1 MYRLALLVLVACGRG
16 SPAIVADGAPPPS
29 PDAAPDAYVAPA
41 PLEIHGL
48 GVMGFVLSWHG
59 EAVMT
64 APLYTRQSAF
74 DVSLNLPLASDT
86 AAIDQYLAQGGVPL
100 DEVRAIVSG
109 HAHYDHF
116 IDVPH
121 ILTLAPDAKAVTNLT
136 GRHVLAALA
145 PDRPACT
152 NEQPTPVIER
162 SRVSAMDDPFANYTD
177 YTNCPDQ
184 RPDGAPLH
192 GQWLQVG
199 AHIRLQA
206 FCSMHPAQVG
216 GVYHFGAGSIDTDQ
230 CALPDAAS
238 GWLEGQTL
246 AYVIDFVDDAGRPVY
261 RVFYQDAPTNAP
273 IGQVPDE
280 ILAEKP
286 VDVALLCVGS
296 YDAVTDQPEDILANL
311 QPRFALSGHWED
323 FFQGVGSTATIPLL
337 DIGTYVQRAEAAM
350 PGPPDPGF
358 LVDGV
363 PAAKRHVLVQPDSRY
378 AVPPRAMLDQ

>member
-1 MYRLALLVLVACGRG
+1 MVLAACGH
-16 SPAIVADGAPPPS
+16 SAPAIVGDAPAT
-29 PDAAPDAYVAPA
+29 PDAAPDAAPPPA

-48 GVMGFVLSWHG
+48 GIQGFVLRWHG

-64 APLYTRQSAF
+64 APLYTRQSALE
-74 DVSLNLPLASDT
+74 VTLGIPLESDT
-86 AAIDQYLAQGGVPL
+86 AAIDQYLANEPL

-121 ILTLAPDAKAVTNLT
+121 ILTLAPNANAYTNLT

-152 NEQPTPVIER
+152 NAQPTPVIER
-162 SRVSAMDDPFANYTD
+162 SRVIAMDDPLASYVD

-184 RPDGAPLH
+184 RPDGAPLE
-192 GQWLQVG
+192 GRWLEVSP
-199 AHIRLQA
+199 HVRLQA

-216 GVYHFGAGSIDTDQ
+216 PYHFGAGSIDSDQ

-246 AYVIDFVDDAGRPVY
+246 AFVIDFLDDAGHPVY

-273 IGQVPDE
+273 LGQVPDSV
-280 ILAEKP
+280 LADRP

-296 YDAVTDQPEDILANL
+296 SDAVDDQPASILANL

-323 FFQGVGSTATIPLL
+323 FLQPVGSTDPIPLL
-337 DIGTYVQRAEAAM
+337 DVTGYVQRAETAL
-350 PGPPDPGF
+350 PGPPDAGF
-358 LVDGV
+358 LIDGV
-363 PAAKRHVLVQPDSRY
+363 PAAKRHVLVQPESHF
-378 AVPPRAMLDQ
+378 AVPPRAMLGE